1 MNNEKSHIVGGLL
14 AWFFGALGIHHFY
27 IGKKKKGLIYL
38 GITLGSMVL
47 IFLTPIITLTIT
59 GSKINNTNTEDI
71 LTGSIFQLLVYIIC
85 GSALVILSIIS
96 KIEAIIYWVEG
107 DKKFKDR
114 CENKNTIDKIDAKDI
129 NIKINEDIVNVE

>member
-14 AWFFGALGIHHFY
+14 AWFFGTLGIHHFY

-47 IFLTPIITLTIT
+47 IFLTTIITLIIT

-71 LTGSIFQLLVYIIC
+71 LDTGKSVAKGSIFQTLVYIIC
-85 GSALVILSIIS
+85 GFALVILSIMS

-114 CENKNTIDKIDAKDI
+114 CENKNTIDKRC
-129 NIKINEDIVNVE
+129 